1 MRECYNQWA
10 VSVMKLAGEWQ
21 HTCHTLTL
29 LNPSKME
36 PSQLFSAPQWGC
48 ASFNILC
55 YAFKNLVFIF
65 YLLLSKGILIEVHC
79 LQPIQSLL
87 NNPPNPRV
95 ILIAFFV
102 PYASEHLT
110 ILNYC
115 YFLKS
120 NSTPPSEFHF
130 RILVLLLFL
139 GLFLS
144 SCFVLKILTMRRFD
158 MLQNFFCSFREL
170 LERVQL
176 HNVPGKQGHAESFEF
191 TSTNISWA
199 PTLYQGPWQVQRW
212 IKKEE
217 KVSFVEILRC
227 YVMCQYHDG
236 DIEVF
241 QLISFP

>member
-1 MRECYNQWA
+1 MRECHDQWA
-10 VSVMKLAGEWQ
+10 MSVMEVAGKWQ
-21 HTCHTLTL
+21 HTCHTCTL
-29 LNPSKME
+29 LNPSEME
-36 PSQLFSAPQWGC
+36 LSQLFPASQWDVLLSTSC
-48 ASFNILC
+48 VMHSKIL
-55 YAFKNLVFIF
+55 YLFF
-65 YLLLSKGILIEVHC
+65 YLLLSKGILIKVHC

-87 NNPPNPRV
+87 NNPPNPRAM
-95 ILIAFFV
+95 LITFIV
-102 PYASEHLT
+102 PYASDHLT

-191 TSTNISWA
+191 TSTNISWV

-212 IKKEE
+212 IKKKE
-217 KVSFVEILRC
+217 KVSFVEILLC
-227 YVMCQYHDG
+227 YAMCQHLVG
-236 DIEVF
+236 DVEVF